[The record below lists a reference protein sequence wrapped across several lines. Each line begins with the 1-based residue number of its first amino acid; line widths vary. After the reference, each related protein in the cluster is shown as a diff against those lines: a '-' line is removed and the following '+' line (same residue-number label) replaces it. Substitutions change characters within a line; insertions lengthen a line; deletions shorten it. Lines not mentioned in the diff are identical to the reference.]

1 MSFSSTESVSLQST
15 RGVAALHAGRALVVL
30 RLSNRFAALYR
41 EDVERITPMAELA
54 CPPGLPPAL
63 EGILNLGGAAIPVMR
78 LDRLFGLP
86 PQRVGLY
93 SMLVILRTP
102 GEARIAVLV
111 DRVSEVVIAPDNE
124 ILPTSQEDSFNGCAE
139 AVVVIRDEIV
149 HILSLN
155 RMLLAKEREALS
167 QFQAMAERRLQDWE
181 TSRA

>member
-1 MSFSSTESVSLQST
+1 
-15 RGVAALHAGRALVVL
+15 
-30 RLSNRFAALYR
+30 
-41 EDVERITPMAELA
+41 
-54 CPPGLPPAL
+54 
-63 EGILNLGGAAIPVMR
+63 
-78 LDRLFGLP
+78 
-86 PQRVGLY
+86 
-93 SMLVILRTP
+93 MLVILRTP